1 MVVILA
7 LSSDAAS
14 SQQTGATLGP
24 FLHWLLPWAT
34 SLQIDAAHLVVRKA
48 AHVTVYAVLAA
59 LWFRAFVRGRGWPPR
74 ASALVALVIALV
86 WASVDEVHQS
96 FTSARTAAA
105 GDVLIDGTGAA
116 LAVAMGGLGW
126 SVVFERA
133 ADFLL
138 LIAAAGGAFFVA
150 VDLATGVP
158 ASVLWVVTPV
168 AMAALAARRWQRRQ
182 PQGFEAPPSGP

>member
-1 MVVILA
+1 LSETTTTELTQRIVQA
-7 LSSDAAS
+7 LDPDGTAKPEVLRSDIVGP
-14 SQQTGATLGP
+14 QIGAEL
-24 FLHWLLPWAT
+24 
-34 SLQIDAAHLVVRKA
+34 RKQA
-48 AHVTVYAVLAA
+48 LYAVLAA

-126 SVVFERA
+126 SVVFEGA